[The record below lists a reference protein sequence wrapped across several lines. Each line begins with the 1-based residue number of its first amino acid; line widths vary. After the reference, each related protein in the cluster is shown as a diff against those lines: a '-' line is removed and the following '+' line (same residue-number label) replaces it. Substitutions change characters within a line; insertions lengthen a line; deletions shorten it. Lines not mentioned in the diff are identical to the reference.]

1 MISIEAGKPAEG
13 TAAKI
18 ALRQLINDSVKN
30 GQTAG
35 LSLSELQEIAFHDM
49 RKDENIERLK
59 SFATAAS
66 EIVYLPR
73 FVESFGADAAPR
85 IALQFVYQYF
95 ERGRIMSYSEEVFE
109 STYDDLINKRAQF
122 GSLEVSPMSDISGL
136 TSTMS
141 ISMMA

>member
-1 MISIEAGKPAEG
+1 M
-13 TAAKI
+13 
-18 ALRQLINDSVKN
+18 

-35 LSLSELQEIAFHDM
+35 LSLSELQGIAFYDT
-49 RKDENIERLK
+49 RKDEKIQHLE
-59 SFATAAS
+59 SFAAAAS
-66 EIVYLPR
+66 KIVYLSR

-122 GSLEVSPMSDISGL
+122 GSLEVSPMSDISCP
-136 TSTMS
+136 TSTIS